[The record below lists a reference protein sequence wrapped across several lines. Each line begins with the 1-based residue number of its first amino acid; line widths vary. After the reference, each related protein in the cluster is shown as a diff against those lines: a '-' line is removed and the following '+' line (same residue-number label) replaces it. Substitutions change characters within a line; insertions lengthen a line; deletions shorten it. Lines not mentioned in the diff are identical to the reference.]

1 MHMAAMPHC
10 VGVDYAGI
18 LADTNLIKAR
28 WIREDLGRDMPAW
41 QCDRTSCVP
50 VIGAEPY
57 EAIANVVYEKEWS
70 MQASPVAGAL
80 DAVNALS
87 MCGKLYVVSARLAHR
102 MAFARK
108 WLEQRDVARLVN
120 GFLSFAGSDKK
131 ALCTQYGL
139 QVLIDDDARHL
150 EGLPPERIR
159 PFLLKPGLQDELD
172 VPAGVALCR
181 TRDEVLSKIGLSP

>member
-57 EAIANVVYEKEWS
+57 EAMANVVYEKEWP
-70 MQASPVAGAL
+70 MQAPPVAGAL

-102 MAFARK
+102 IAFARK
-108 WLEQRDVARLVN
+108 WLGQRGVARLVS

-139 QVLIDDDARHL
+139 QALIDDDVHHL
-150 EGLPPERIR
+150 EGLPPERIM
-159 PFLLKPGLQDELD
+159 PILLKPGLQDELD

>member
-1 MHMAAMPHC
+1 MPHC

-108 WLEQRDVARLVN
+108 WLGQRGVARLVS

-139 QVLIDDDARHL
+139 QAFIDDDARHL
-150 EGLPPERIR
+150 EGLPPERIM
-159 PFLLKPGLQDELD
+159 PILLKPGLQDELD

>member
-102 MAFARK
+102 IAFARK
-108 WLEQRDVARLVN
+108 WLGQRGVARLVS

-139 QVLIDDDARHL
+139 QALIDDDVHHL
-150 EGLPPERIR
+150 EGLPPERIM
-159 PFLLKPGLQDELD
+159 PILLKPGLQDELD